1 MNHGPLIFLGA
12 FATVVSSF
20 WGLVVAPQIQIGGL
34 QPKLTTGGDAVYPPP
49 RSGLAAQGRA
59 VYVANG
65 CVYCHSQQIGQ
76 SGVEFDVLLVKG
88 GTNAVKTLARM
99 REVLPGLNADSA
111 RQMIA
116 AATNTAP
123 QLLVSR
129 LDHATADLLDR
140 NLKPTGAQVQIIQRN
155 LGADLSRQWGRRLSV
170 AQDYLYDEPV
180 QLGSQRIGPDL
191 ANYGLRQTNETI
203 ILTHLLNPR
212 AVEKNSTMPGYS
224 FLFERRKLHPG
235 ETTPAIPL
243 AAAGL
248 TQDVDKTTGAPD
260 FFVPKP
266 EARQLAAYLMS
277 LQSDAPLFEAPM
289 PAPPQV
295 AAAGTNAPAPVK

>member
-20 WGLVVAPQIQIGGL
+20 WGLVVAPQLQLGGL
-34 QPKLTTGGDAVYPPP
+34 QPKLTTGGDAVYPSQRP
-49 RSGLAAQGRA
+49 GLAAQGHA

-88 GTNAVKTLARM
+88 GTNAVKTLARL
-99 REVLPGLNADSA
+99 REVLPALSDDSA

-116 AATNTAP
+116 TATNTAP
-123 QLLVSR
+123 QLLAAG

-140 NLKPTGAQVQIIQRN
+140 NLKPTGAQVQIVQRN
-155 LGADLSRQWGRRLSV
+155 LGPDLARHWGRRLSV
-170 AQDYLYDEPV
+170 AQDYLYDDPV
-180 QLGSQRIGPDL
+180 QLGTQRIGPDL
-191 ANYGLRQTNETI
+191 ANFGLRQTNETV

-224 FLFERRKLHPG
+224 FLFEQRKLHPG
-235 ETTPAIPL
+235 ETTPAISL
-243 AAAGL
+243 SAAGI
-248 TQDVDKTTGAPD
+248 TQDVDKTTGAPE

-266 EARQLAAYLMS
+266 AARALAAYLMS

-289 PAPPQV
+289 TAPPPV
-295 AAAGTNAPAPVK
+295 AATGTNAPAPVK

>member
-20 WGLVVAPQIQIGGL
+20 WGLVVAPQLQLGSL
-34 QPKLTTGGDAVYPPP
+34 QPKLTTGGDAVHPVQ

-65 CVYCHSQQIGQ
+65 CVHCHSQQVGQ
-76 SGVEFDVLLVKG
+76 SGVEFDVFLVKG
-88 GTNAVKTLARM
+88 GTNAVKTLARL
-99 REVLPGLNADSA
+99 REALPALNPDSA
-111 RQMIA
+111 KLMIA
-116 AATNTAP
+116 TATNTAP
-123 QLLVSR
+123 QLLASG
-129 LDHATADLLDR
+129 LDHATAESLER
-140 NLKPTGAQVQIIQRN
+140 NLKPNGAQVQIIQRN
-155 LGADLSRQWGRRLSV
+155 LGTDLARHWGRRLSV
-170 AQDYLYDEPV
+170 AQDYLYDDPI
-180 QLGSQRIGPDL
+180 QLGAQRIGPDL
-191 ANYGLRQTNETI
+191 ANYGVRQTNETV

-212 AVEKNSTMPGYS
+212 AVEKNSSMPGYS

-243 AAAGL
+243 SVAGI
-248 TQDVDKTTGAPD
+248 TQDVDKTTGAPEY
-260 FFVPKP
+260 FLPKP

-277 LQSDAPLFEAPM
+277 LQSDAPLFEAPL
-289 PAPPQV
+289 PALPQV